1 MVKAAGVVP
10 VTLNIKIP
18 QGATFIERYFFLDSY
33 DNPMPYLDT
42 ATVLC
47 QVRKLPADLDSEI
60 VAAATARVVRAT
72 TGEIEVFYPVEET
85 LKLTQLPNEWSTYK
99 DGCGYYRD
107 IRIIYDDNSEDC
119 IVTGR
124 VMPIPE
130 VSRV

>member
-1 MVKAAGVVP
+1 MAKAAGVVP

-18 QGATFIERYFFLDSY
+18 QGATFIERFFFLTSDN
-33 DNPMPYLDT
+33 NPMPHLDT

-47 QVRKLPADLDSEI
+47 QVREYPADISSQV
-60 VAAATARVVRAT
+60 VAQATTTIKPT
-72 TGEIEVFYPVEET
+72 TGEIEVFYPVSET
-85 LKLTQLPNEWSTYK
+85 VKLIDPP

-124 VMPIPE
+124 VMPILE

>member
-1 MVKAAGVVP
+1 MPKAAGVVP

-18 QGATFIERYFFLDSY
+18 QGATFIERYFFLTED
-33 DNPMPYLDT
+33 DQPMPYLET
-42 ATVLC
+42 STVLC
-47 QVRKLPADLDSEI
+47 QVRAYPADVSAQV
-60 VAAATARVVRAT
+60 VANANVTVKPT
-72 TGEIEVFYPVEET
+72 TGEIEVFYPVTET
-85 LKLTQLPNEWSTYK
+85 VKLTEPP

>member
-1 MVKAAGVVP
+1 MAKAAGVVP

-18 QGATFIERYFFLDSY
+18 QGATFIERYFFLTSD
-33 DNPMPYLDT
+33 DKPMPYLET

-47 QVRKLPADLDSEI
+47 QVREYPADISSQV
-60 VAAATARVVRAT
+60 VAQATTTIKPT
-72 TGEIEVFYPVEET
+72 TGEIEVFYPVTET
-85 LKLTQLPNEWSTYK
+85 VKLIEPP

>member
-1 MVKAAGVVP
+1 MAKAAGVVP
-10 VTLNIKIP
+10 VTINIKIP

-33 DNPMPYLDT
+33 DNPMPYLET

-47 QVRKLPADLDSEI
+47 QVRVLPADLSDEI
-60 VAAATARVVRAT
+60 VAAATVTTRPT

-85 LKLTQLPNEWSTYK
+85 LKLTQLPDEWGTYK

-107 IRIIYDDNSEDC
+107 IRIIYDDGSEDC

-124 VMPIPE
+124 VMPILE
-130 VSRV
+130 VSRI

>member
-1 MVKAAGVVP
+1 MAKAAGVVP

-18 QGATFIERYFFLDSY
+18 QGATFIERYFFLTED
-33 DNPMPYLDT
+33 DQPMPHLET

-47 QVRKLPADLDSEI
+47 QVRAYPAD
-60 VAAATARVVRAT
+60 VRAQVVANANVTVKPT
-72 TGEIEVFYPVEET
+72 TGEIEVFYPVTET
-85 LKLTQLPNEWSTYK
+85 VKLIEPP

>member
-10 VTLNIKIP
+10 VTINIKIP
-18 QGATFIERYFFLDSY
+18 QGATFIERYFFVDSY

-47 QVRKLPADLDSEI
+47 QVRELPADLSDEI
-60 VAAATARVVRAT
+60 VAAATVTTRPT
-72 TGEIEVFYPVEET
+72 TGEIEVVYPVEET
-85 LKLTQLPNEWSTYK
+85 LRLTQLPDEWGTYK

-107 IRIIYDDNSEDC
+107 IRIIYDDGSEDC

-124 VMPIPE
+124 VIPILE
-130 VSRV
+130 VSRI

>member
-1 MVKAAGVVP
+1 MAKAAGVVP
-10 VTLNIKIP
+10 VTINIKIP
-18 QGATFIERYFFLDSY
+18 QGATFIERYFFVDQY
-33 DNPMPYLDT
+33 DNPMPNLAT

-47 QVRKLPADLDSEI
+47 QVRELPADESAEV
-60 VAAATARVVRAT
+60 VAAATTTIKPT
-72 TGEIEVFYPVEET
+72 TGEIEVLYPVAET
-85 LKLTQLPNEWSTYK
+85 LKLTQLPDEWTKYR

-107 IRIIYDDNSEDC
+107 IRIIYDDGSEDC

>member
-1 MVKAAGVVP
+1 MAKAAGVVP
-10 VTLNIKIP
+10 VVLNIKIP

-33 DNPMPYLDT
+33 DNPMPHLDT

-47 QVRKLPADLDSEI
+47 QVREYPADISSQV
-60 VAAATARVVRAT
+60 VAQATTTIKPA
-72 TGEIEVFYPVEET
+72 TGEIEVFYPVTET
-85 LKLTQLPNEWSTYK
+85 VKLIDPP

>member
-1 MVKAAGVVP
+1 MAKAAGVVP
-10 VTLNIKIP
+10 VTINIKIP
-18 QGATFIERYFFLDSY
+18 QGATFIERFFFVDSY

-47 QVRKLPADLDSEI
+47 QVREYPADISSQV
-60 VAAATARVVRAT
+60 VAQATTTVKPT
-72 TGEIEVFYPVEET
+72 TGEIEVFYPVSET
-85 LKLTQLPNEWSTYK
+85 VKLIDPP

-130 VSRV
+130 VSRI

>member
-1 MVKAAGVVP
+1 MAKAAGVVP
-10 VTLNIKIP
+10 VTINIKIP

-33 DNPMPYLDT
+33 DNPMPHLET

-47 QVRKLPADLDSEI
+47 QVREYPADISSQV
-60 VAAATARVVRAT
+60 VAQATTTIKPT
-72 TGEIEVFYPVEET
+72 TGEIEVFYPVSET
-85 LKLTQLPNEWSTYK
+85 VKLIDPP

-107 IRIIYDDNSEDC
+107 IRIIYDDGSEDC

-124 VMPIPE
+124 VTPILE

>member
-1 MVKAAGVVP
+1 MAKAAGVVP

-47 QVRKLPADLDSEI
+47 QVRELPADLSDEI
-60 VAAATARVVRAT
+60 VAAATVNVRAT

-85 LKLTQLPNEWSTYK
+85 LKLTQLPDEWGTYK

-107 IRIIYDDNSEDC
+107 IRIIYDDGSEDC

-124 VMPIPE
+124 VMPILE
-130 VSRV
+130 VSRI

>member
-1 MVKAAGVVP
+1 MPKAAGVVP
-10 VTLNIKIP
+10 VTINIKIP

-33 DNPMPYLDT
+33 DNPMPHLET

-47 QVRKLPADLDSEI
+47 QVREYPADISSQV
-60 VAAATARVVRAT
+60 VAQATTTIKPT
-72 TGEIEVFYPVEET
+72 TGEIEVFYPVSET
-85 LKLTQLPNEWSTYK
+85 VKLIDPP

-107 IRIIYDDNSEDC
+107 IRIIYDDGSEDC

-124 VMPIPE
+124 VTPILE

>member
-1 MVKAAGVVP
+1 MPKAAGVVP

-33 DNPMPYLDT
+33 DNPMPHLET

-47 QVRKLPADLDSEI
+47 QVREYPADISSQV
-60 VAAATARVVRAT
+60 VAQATTTIKPT
-72 TGEIEVFYPVEET
+72 TGEIEVLYPVEET
-85 LKLTQLPNEWSTYK
+85 LKLTQLPDEWSTYK

-107 IRIIYDDNSEDC
+107 IRIIYDDGSEDC

-124 VMPIPE
+124 VMPILE

>member
-1 MVKAAGVVP
+1 MPKAAGVVP

-18 QGATFIERYFFLDSY
+18 QGATFIERFFFLTSD
-33 DNPMPYLDT
+33 DNPMPYLNT

-47 QVRKLPADLDSEI
+47 QVREYPADISSQV
-60 VAAATARVVRAT
+60 VAQATTTIKPT
-72 TGEIEVFYPVEET
+72 TGEIEVFYPVSET
-85 LKLTQLPNEWSTYK
+85 VKLIDPP

-130 VSRV
+130 VSRI

>member
-1 MVKAAGVVP
+1 MAKAAGVVP
-10 VTLNIKIP
+10 VTINIKIP

-33 DNPMPYLDT
+33 DNPMPYLET

-47 QVRKLPADLDSEI
+47 QVRKLPADLDDEI
-60 VAAATARVVRAT
+60 VAAATVNVRAS

-85 LKLTQLPNEWSTYK
+85 LKLTQLPDEWTTYK

-107 IRIIYDDNSEDC
+107 IRIIYDDESEDC

-124 VMPIPE
+124 VMPILE

>member
-1 MVKAAGVVP
+1 
-10 VTLNIKIP
+10 
-18 QGATFIERYFFLDSY
+18 
-33 DNPMPYLDT
+33 MPHLET

-47 QVRKLPADLDSEI
+47 QVREYPADISSQV
-60 VAAATARVVRAT
+60 VAQATTTIKPT
-72 TGEIEVFYPVEET
+72 TGEIEVFYPVTET
-85 LKLTQLPNEWSTYK
+85 VKLIEPP

>member
-1 MVKAAGVVP
+1 MAKAAGVVP

-18 QGATFIERYFFLDSY
+18 QGATFIERYFFLTED
-33 DNPMPYLDT
+33 DQPMPYLET

-47 QVRKLPADLDSEI
+47 QVRAYPADVSAQV
-60 VAAATARVVRAT
+60 VANANVTVKPT

-85 LKLTQLPNEWSTYK
+85 LKLTQLPDEWGTYK

-107 IRIIYDDNSEDC
+107 IRIIYDDGSEDC

-124 VMPIPE
+124 VMPILE
-130 VSRV
+130 VSRT

>member
-1 MVKAAGVVP
+1 MAKAAGVVP
-10 VTLNIKIP
+10 VTINIKIP
-18 QGATFIERYFFLDSY
+18 QGATFIERYFFLTSD
-33 DNPMPYLDT
+33 DNPMPYLET

-47 QVRKLPADLDSEI
+47 QVREYPADISSQV
-60 VAAATARVVRAT
+60 VAQATTTIKPT
-72 TGEIEVFYPVEET
+72 TGEIEVFYPVSET
-85 LKLTQLPNEWSTYK
+85 VKLIDPP

>member
-1 MVKAAGVVP
+1 MAKATGVVP

-18 QGATFIERYFFLDSY
+18 QGATFIERYFFLTED
-33 DNPMPYLDT
+33 DQPMPYLET

-47 QVRKLPADLDSEI
+47 QVRAYPADVSAQV
-60 VAAATARVVRAT
+60 VANANVTVKPT
-72 TGEIEVFYPVEET
+72 TGEIEVFYPVTET
-85 LKLTQLPNEWSTYK
+85 VKLVEPP

-107 IRIIYDDNSEDC
+107 IRIIYDDQSEDC

>member
-1 MVKAAGVVP
+1 MAKAAGVVP
-10 VTLNIKIP
+10 VTINIKIP
-18 QGATFIERYFFLDSY
+18 QGATFIERYFFVDSY

-47 QVRKLPADLDSEI
+47 QIREYPADISSQVKAE
-60 VAAATARVVRAT
+60 ATVTIKPT

-85 LKLTQLPNEWSTYK
+85 LKLTQLPDEWTTYK

-107 IRIIYDDNSEDC
+107 IRIIYDDGSEDC

-124 VMPIPE
+124 VMPILE

>member
-1 MVKAAGVVP
+1 MAKAAGVVP
-10 VTLNIKIP
+10 VTINIKIP
-18 QGATFIERYFFLDSY
+18 QGATFIERYFFLTED
-33 DNPMPYLDT
+33 DQPMPYLET

-47 QVRKLPADLDSEI
+47 QVRAYPADVSAQV
-60 VAAATARVVRAT
+60 VANANVTVKPT
-72 TGEIEVFYPVEET
+72 TGEIEVFYPVTET
-85 LKLTQLPNEWSTYK
+85 VKLIEPP

-107 IRIIYDDNSEDC
+107 IRIIYNDNSEDC

>member
-1 MVKAAGVVP
+1 MSKAAGVVP

-18 QGATFIERYFFLDSY
+18 QGATFIERFFFLTSD
-33 DNPMPYLDT
+33 DNPMPHLDT

-47 QVRKLPADLDSEI
+47 QVREYPADISSQV
-60 VAAATARVVRAT
+60 VAQATTTIKPT
-72 TGEIEVFYPVEET
+72 TGEIEVFYPVSET
-85 LKLTQLPNEWSTYK
+85 VKLIDPP
-99 DGCGYYRD
+99 DGCGYCRD

-124 VMPIPE
+124 VTPILE

>member
-1 MVKAAGVVP
+1 MAKAAGVVP

-18 QGATFIERYFFLDSY
+18 QGATFIERYFFLTED
-33 DNPMPYLDT
+33 DQPMPYLET

-47 QVRKLPADLDSEI
+47 QVRAYPADVSAQV
-60 VAAATARVVRAT
+60 VANANVTVKST
-72 TGEIEVFYPVEET
+72 TGEIEVFYPVTET
-85 LKLTQLPNEWSTYK
+85 VKLIEPP

>member
-1 MVKAAGVVP
+1 MAKAAGVVP

-18 QGATFIERYFFLDSY
+18 QGATFIERFFFLTED
-33 DNPMPYLDT
+33 DQPMPYLET

-47 QVRKLPADLDSEI
+47 QVRAYPADVSAQV
-60 VAAATARVVRAT
+60 VANANVTVSPT
-72 TGEIEVFYPVEET
+72 TGEIEVFYPVTET
-85 LKLTQLPNEWSTYK
+85 VKLIEPP

>member
-1 MVKAAGVVP
+1 MAKAAGVEP
-10 VTLNIKIP
+10 VVINIKIP
-18 QGATFIERYFFLDSY
+18 QGATFIERYFFLTED
-33 DNPMPYLDT
+33 DQPMPYLET

-47 QVRKLPADLDSEI
+47 QVRAYPADVSAQV
-60 VAAATARVVRAT
+60 VANANVTVKPT
-72 TGEIEVFYPVEET
+72 TGEIEVFYPVTET
-85 LKLTQLPNEWSTYK
+85 VKLIEPP

>member
-1 MVKAAGVVP
+1 MAKAAGVVP
-10 VTLNIKIP
+10 VTINIKIP
-18 QGATFIERYFFLDSY
+18 QGATFIERYFFVDSY

-47 QVRKLPADLDSEI
+47 QVRELPADLSDEI
-60 VAAATARVVRAT
+60 VAAATVTVRAT

-107 IRIIYDDNSEDC
+107 IRIIYDDGSEDC

-124 VMPIPE
+124 VMPILE
-130 VSRV
+130 VSRL

>member
-1 MVKAAGVVP
+1 MPKAAGVVP
-10 VTLNIKIP
+10 VTINIKIP

-33 DNPMPYLDT
+33 DNPMPYLET

-47 QVRKLPADLDSEI
+47 QVREYPADISSQV
-60 VAAATARVVRAT
+60 VAQATTTIKPT
-72 TGEIEVFYPVEET
+72 TGEIEVFYPVSET
-85 LKLTQLPNEWSTYK
+85 VKLIDPP

-130 VSRV
+130 VSRI

>member
-1 MVKAAGVVP
+1 MAKAAGVVP
-10 VTLNIKIP
+10 VTINIKIP

-33 DNPMPYLDT
+33 DNPMPYLET

-47 QVRKLPADLDSEI
+47 QVRKLPADLDDEI
-60 VAAATARVVRAT
+60 VAAATITIKPT

-85 LKLTQLPNEWSTYK
+85 LKLTQLPDEWGTYK

-107 IRIIYDDNSEDC
+107 IRIIYDDGSEDC

-124 VMPIPE
+124 VMPILE
-130 VSRV
+130 VSRI

>member
-1 MVKAAGVVP
+1 MAKAAGVVP

-18 QGATFIERYFFLDSY
+18 QGATFIERYFFLTED
-33 DNPMPYLDT
+33 DQPMPYLET

-47 QVRKLPADLDSEI
+47 QVRAYPADVSAQV
-60 VAAATARVVRAT
+60 VANANVTVKPT
-72 TGEIEVFYPVEET
+72 TGEIEVFYPVTET
-85 LKLTQLPNEWSTYK
+85 VKLIEPP

>member
-1 MVKAAGVVP
+1 MAKAAGVVP

-18 QGATFIERYFFLDSY
+18 QGATFIERYFFLTSD
-33 DNPMPYLDT
+33 DNPMPHLDT

-47 QVRKLPADLDSEI
+47 QVREYPADISSQV
-60 VAAATARVVRAT
+60 VAQATTTIKPT
-72 TGEIEVFYPVEET
+72 TGEIEVFYPVSET
-85 LKLTQLPNEWSTYK
+85 VKLIDPP

-124 VMPIPE
+124 VTPILE

>member
-1 MVKAAGVVP
+1 MAKAAGVVP

-18 QGATFIERYFFLDSY
+18 QGATFIERYFFLTSD
-33 DNPMPYLDT
+33 DKPMPHLDT

-47 QVRKLPADLDSEI
+47 QVRKLPADLDNEI
-60 VAAATARVVRAT
+60 VAAATVNVRAS
-72 TGEIEVFYPVEET
+72 TGEIEVVYPVEET
-85 LKLTQLPNEWSTYK
+85 LRLTQLPDEWGTYK

-107 IRIIYDDNSEDC
+107 IRIIYDDGSEDC

>member
-1 MVKAAGVVP
+1 MAKAAGVVP

-18 QGATFIERYFFLDSY
+18 QGATFIERYFFLTED
-33 DNPMPYLDT
+33 DQPMPYLET

-47 QVRKLPADLDSEI
+47 QVRAYPADVSAQV
-60 VAAATARVVRAT
+60 VANANVTVKPT
-72 TGEIEVFYPVEET
+72 TGEIEVFYPVTET
-85 LKLTQLPNEWSTYK
+85 VKLVEPP

>member
-1 MVKAAGVVP
+1 MAKAAGVVP

-18 QGATFIERYFFLDSY
+18 QGATFIERFFFVDSY
-33 DNPMPYLDT
+33 DNPMPHLET

-47 QVRKLPADLDSEI
+47 QVREYPADISSQV
-60 VAAATARVVRAT
+60 VAQATTTIKPT
-72 TGEIEVFYPVEET
+72 TGEIEVFYPVSET
-85 LKLTQLPNEWSTYK
+85 VKLIDPP

-107 IRIIYDDNSEDC
+107 IRIIYDDGSEDC

-124 VMPIPE
+124 VTPILE